1 MKFKDLLTTVGNQ
14 PLFET
19 GLLLSGKTDP
29 YDVRRQL
36 SRWVSMGRIRQ
47 LRRGLYTCA
56 PPYQTIKPHPFII
69 ANALVPGSYV
79 SGQSAL
85 AYYGLIPEYAPHTIS
100 MTLARTSDRYGEFTH
115 HHLAR
120 HLFFGYRS
128 MEVVPGQSAFVAFP
142 EKALLDLAH
151 LTSNSDS
158 PEYLSELR
166 LQNLETL
173 DLDRLFDFAERSR
186 KPKWR
191 RVAGQIAELA
201 LQEKREYGKLT

>member
-1 MKFKDLLTTVGNQ
+1 
-14 PLFET
+14 
-19 GLLLSGKTDP
+19 
-29 YDVRRQL
+29 
-36 SRWVSMGRIRQ
+36 MGRIRQ
-47 LRRGLYTCA
+47 LRRGLYTFA
-56 PPYQTIKPHPFII
+56 PPYQAIKPHPFII

-85 AYYGLIPEYAPHTIS
+85 AYYGLIPEYAPRTIS
-100 MTLARTSDRYGEFTH
+100 MTLARTSDWYSEFTH

-158 PEYLSELR
+158 PDYLSELR

-173 DLDRLFDFAERSR
+173 DLDRLLGFAERSR

-191 RVAGQIAELA
+191 RVAGQIAEIA

>member
-1 MKFKDLLTTVGNQ
+1 
-14 PLFET
+14 
-19 GLLLSGKTDP
+19 
-29 YDVRRQL
+29 
-36 SRWVSMGRIRQ
+36 
-47 LRRGLYTCA
+47 
-56 PPYQTIKPHPFII
+56 
-69 ANALVPGSYV
+69 
-79 SGQSAL
+79 
-85 AYYGLIPEYAPHTIS
+85 
-100 MTLARTSDRYGEFTH
+100 
-115 HHLAR
+115 
-120 HLFFGYRS
+120 

-173 DLDRLFDFAERSR
+173 DLNRLLDFAERST